1 MAIIFSLIAFFST
14 FLGGLL
20 ALKFKGKL
28 HLILGFTAGVLLGV
42 IAFDIFPEI
51 ISLVN
56 QTGINSTIPMIALVS
71 GFLIFHILE
80 KVLLIH
86 HSQEQSYGHHKHP
99 TVGVFSAL
107 ALSGHSFLDGVG
119 IGLAFQISSSVGLL
133 VAIAVIAHGFSDGLN
148 TVSLVLTHKN
158 SDRKAVYLLILNA
171 IAPILGA
178 LSTLL
183 FALSPDATAVFLG
196 FFAGFL
202 LYIGASDILPEAH
215 SEKSSYLTIFLTI
228 CGVALIFLVTRL
240 V

>member
-14 FLGGLL
+14 FLGGLFG
-20 ALKFKGKL
+20 LKFKDKP

-51 ISLVN
+51 ISLIRETN
-56 QTGINSTIPMIALVS
+56 IDPTIPMIALVS

-86 HSQEQSYGHHKHP
+86 HSQEDLYGHHKHP
-99 TVGVFSAL
+99 TVGILSAI
-107 ALSGHSFLDGVG
+107 ALSGHSFLDGMG
-119 IGLAFQISSSVGLL
+119 IGLAFQISSSVGILI
-133 VAIAVIAHGFSDGLN
+133 AIAVIAHDFSDGLN
-148 TVSLVLTHKN
+148 TVSLVLAHKN
-158 SDRKAVYLLILNA
+158 SDRKAIYLLILDA
-171 IAPILGA
+171 LAPILGA

-183 FALSPDATAVFLG
+183 FALSPNAMVLYLS

-215 SEKSSYLTIFLTI
+215 SEKSSYTTIFLTI
-228 CGVALIFLVTRL
+228 CGVALMFLVSRL